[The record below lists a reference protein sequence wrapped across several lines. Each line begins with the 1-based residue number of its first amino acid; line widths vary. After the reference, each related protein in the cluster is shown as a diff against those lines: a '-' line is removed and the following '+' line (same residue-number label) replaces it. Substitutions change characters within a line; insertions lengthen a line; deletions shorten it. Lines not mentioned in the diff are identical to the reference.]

1 MKFSLI
7 TNSQE
12 KDVFKLVFDASNKE
26 ELEICR
32 VLSEKVIEKI
42 TKIEVKVSEEIE

>member
-12 KDVFKLVFDASNKE
+12 KDGFKLIFDAQSKE
-26 ELEICR
+26 ELKICEE
-32 VLSEKVIEKI
+32 LASKLIDKI
-42 TKIEVKVSEEIE
+42 TKIEVKVTQEEY